1 MKAAVCWEA
10 VTDNSVP
17 GVKHREDVEKLNMD
31 RSSNLGLHF
40 DFEEAAGVPPALL
53 HSRVQFEL
61 CVIKNSVLKLQMKLR
76 GGRLQFH
83 LRITADNVT
92 VRTEATLCMSALLL
106 LSSTMKKE
114 AMTDRATDN
123 ER

>member
-1 MKAAVCWEA
+1 MTVKAAVCWEA

-31 RSSNLGLHF
+31 RSSNLGLHS
-40 DFEEAAGVPPALL
+40 DFEETAGVPLALL
-53 HSRVQFEL
+53 HSPVQFEL
-61 CVIKNSVLKLQMKLR
+61 CVIKNSLLKLQMKLR

-83 LRITADNVT
+83 LRITA